1 MQKRSVFFISGG
13 TGITASTIG
22 SALLSQF
29 DSLEFEFM
37 YLTFI
42 TTTEQV
48 QDAILEIHKQR
59 EFTASSPIVFS
70 TLVNPELRSLLQTS
84 DAIVF
89 DIFDTYISKLEHT
102 FGIEATKRSGTSHAI
117 NRIGGDYTQR
127 LDSINYTL
135 GNDDGINVREY
146 DNADIILI
154 GVSRCG
160 KTPTCLYLS
169 LQFGL
174 YAANYPLLEEDLAT
188 GELPKVLQPYKD
200 KLFGLTINPFR
211 LKHIRT
217 ERRQDSVYA
226 SLSQC
231 QKEIRSAEQLYTQ
244 YNIKYLDTSN
254 SSIEEIA
261 VQIMSATGVK
271 RRYG

>member
-1 MQKRSVFFISGG
+1 MDKRCVFFISGG
-13 TGITASTIG
+13 TGITASNIG

-29 DSLEFEFM
+29 DVLEFEFI

-48 QDAILEIHKQR
+48 QDAIEDIHKQKQL
-59 EFTASSPIVFS
+59 TILSPIVFS
-70 TLVNPELRSLLQTS
+70 TLVNPELRALLQTS

-102 FGIEATKRSGTSHAI
+102 FGIEATQRSGTSHAI
-117 NRIGGDYTQR
+117 DRIAGDYTQR

-135 GNDDGINVREY
+135 GNDDGVNVREY

-160 KTPTCLYLS
+160 KTPTCVYLS
-169 LQFGL
+169 LQLGL
-174 YAANYPLLEEDLAT
+174 YAANYPLLEEDLTT
-188 GELPKVLQPYKD
+188 GALPKVLQPYKD
-200 KLFGLTINPFR
+200 KIFGLTINPFR

-231 QKEIRSAEQLYTQ
+231 QKEIRSAEQLYKQ
-244 YNIKYLDTSN
+244 CNIKYLDTSN

-261 VQIMSATGVK
+261 VQIMSATGMK